1 MTQYPEQYLDG
12 KNPAQKDQLA
22 VLADTIEHAISQ
34 GDFERA
40 ANLME
45 NNMAATWYALP
56 PAKSKDILGV
66 LVSGLDNTPP
76 LLSAAHNILTA
87 SSADL
92 ANTQQLMESFDAD
105 DPRQMFVLS
114 MFRMRDFRLHGR
126 TVEAL
131 EQADSAEH
139 HINQL
144 RPGLDPRSG

>member
-1 MTQYPEQYLDG
+1 
-12 KNPAQKDQLA
+12 
-22 VLADTIEHAISQ
+22 
-34 GDFERA
+34 
-40 ANLME
+40 ME